1 MFTEG
6 IRRLTAATTSRVIYE
21 AAAERSLAS
30 RMPPWDVDEGWGV
43 VGGCRILSKKKTSE
57 VQALTRMSFS
67 DTLRSEEDSLILVAG
82 L

>member
-30 RMPPWDVDEGWGV
+30 RMPPWDVDEGLGV
-43 VGGCRILSKKKTSE
+43 GGGCRILSKKK
-57 VQALTRMSFS
+57 QAR
-67 DTLRSEEDSLILVAG
+67 
-82 L
+82 